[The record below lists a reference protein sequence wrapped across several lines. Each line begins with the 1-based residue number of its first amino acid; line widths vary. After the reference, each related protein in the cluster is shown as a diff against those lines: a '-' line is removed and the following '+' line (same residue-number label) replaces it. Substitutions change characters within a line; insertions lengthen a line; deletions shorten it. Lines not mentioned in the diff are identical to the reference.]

1 MYKFTLFCV
10 LLNMVSINKVKAQ
23 SSFQIGLLP
32 SVVLTDKLE
41 KDWAVIYE
49 IDSRQLL
56 EKGDFGGLT
65 ETEYQF
71 VLTDFSVL
79 AAKKISSNSRLAG
92 GYLLRIEDD
101 KIFHRSIQQYTYTHH
116 LDSLALS
123 HRFSS
128 DQTFSSAE
136 KPSFRVR
143 YRIATEI
150 PLKGETVDADELY
163 FKMSNEFLNSWQDS
177 EYDLEIRL
185 VPLLG
190 FNFKNEKKLEMGL
203 DYRLDS
209 FLQNKTRHSFWVN
222 VNLLVEL

>member
-10 LLNMVSINKVKAQ
+10 LLNIVSINKVKAQ

-56 EKGDFGGLT
+56 AKGDFEGLT
-65 ETEYQF
+65 ETDYQF
-71 VLTDFSVL
+71 VLTDFSVIS
-79 AAKKISSNSRLAG
+79 AKKISSNSRLAG

-209 FLQNKTRHSFWVN
+209 FLQNKTRHSFWVS

>member
-1 MYKFTLFCV
+1 MFKLKIFFFLIAV
-10 LLNMVSINKVKAQ
+10 ISIDYFKAQ
-23 SSFQIGLLP
+23 VTFQVGLLP
-32 SVVLTDKLE
+32 SVVLTDKMSN
-41 KDWAVIYE
+41 DWSVIYE

-56 EKGDFGGLT
+56 STRNIEGVVDNKYEFA
-65 ETEYQF
+65 
-71 VLTDFSVL
+71 LTDFSVL
-79 AAKKISSNSRLAG
+79 AAKKISHHSRLAG

-101 KIFHRSIQQYTYTHH
+101 EISHRYIQQYTLTHQ
-116 LDSLALS
+116 LRSLPLS
-123 HRFSS
+123 HRFAS

-136 KPSFRVR
+136 KPSFRLR

-150 PLKGETVDADELY
+150 PLMGETVDADELY

-177 EYDLEIRL
+177 EYDLEVRL

-209 FLQNKTRHSFWVN
+209 FLQNKTRHSFWVS

>member
-32 SVVLTDKLE
+32 SVVLTDKLA

-56 EKGDFGGLT
+56 EKGDFEGLM
-65 ETEYQF
+65 ETDYQF

-79 AAKKISSNSRLAG
+79 ASKKFSSNSRLAG

-150 PLKGETVDADELY
+150 SLKGETVDADEFY

-209 FLQNKTRHSFWVN
+209 FLQNTTRHSFWVS